1 MNIKRRAAAV
11 AAGVAVAGAVTVL
24 PAGAQQAQA
33 PTTDTLQAAASAEA
47 LELSLFGEANTL
59 TLGASS
65 LAGTLD
71 KVEAVGRGES
81 LSETS
86 LVSAASAPGQAAA
99 DPEQACATNIAIPGR
114 SELTVDLAC
123 GDAAA
128 SFDKGP
134 GATAQGLVG
143 KVDLNLLTEL
153 SEQAV
158 APIQQALEENL
169 LGPLAEA
176 VPQIQP
182 ATDTLNDLL
191 LELSATGNLVT
202 IEVGDSQSSL
212 TTTDAAYVSSAT
224 AEGAVVDLFPGAG
237 LDGMP
242 LARIIVGNGS
252 ATASCGRESGTAEAA
267 FDGAIA
273 RVIVAAPLLGDPVE
287 IPVQTG
293 TPVTILEGTPLEST
307 ISLGAGSVTEAED
320 GSSTTAVADGVSLHL
335 LKGIPGEGG
344 GIRLAL
350 AHAEATIGC
359 ALGQAPAPTP
369 PQPILPVELPRTGP
383 TAAGP
388 FLPLAGGALLG
399 LALALRAL
407 VGGTRRS

>member
-11 AAGVAVAGAVTVL
+11 AAGVAVAGGLSVL
-24 PAGAQQAQA
+24 PAGAQQA
-33 PTTDTLQAAASAEA
+33 PTEDTLQAAASAEA
-47 LELSLFGEANTL
+47 LELSLFGETNTL
-59 TLGASS
+59 TLGSSS
-65 LAGTLD
+65 LAGTLG
-71 KVEAVGRGES
+71 KVEAAGQGES

-86 LVSAASAPGQAAA
+86 LVSAASAPGQPAA
-99 DPEQACATNIAIPGR
+99 DPERACATNIAIPGR
-114 SELTVDLAC
+114 NELQVDLAC

-128 SFDKGP
+128 TFENGP
-134 GATAQGLVG
+134 GATADGRVGRVDVNLVA
-143 KVDLNLLTEL
+143 EL
-153 SEQAV
+153 SEQVV
-158 APIQQALEENL
+158 APVQQALEENV

-191 LELSATGNLVT
+191 LALSETGNLVT
-202 IEVGDSQSSL
+202 VEVGDSHSAL
-212 TTTDAAYVSSAT
+212 TTTDAAYVSSAM

-252 ATASCGRESGTAEAA
+252 ATASCGRETGTAEAA

-273 RVIVAAPLLGDPVE
+273 RIILAAPLLGEPVE
-287 IPVQTG
+287 IPVQMG

-307 ISLGAGSVTEAED
+307 ISLGAGSVAEAED

-335 LKGIPGEGG
+335 LKGVPGEGG
-344 GIRLAL
+344 GLRLAL

-359 ALGQAPAPTP
+359 ALGQAPPAPPTP
-369 PQPILPVELPRTGP
+369 TVAVELPRTGP
-383 TAAGP
+383 AAAGP
-388 FLPLAGGALLG
+388 LLPLAGGGLLG
-399 LALALRAL
+399 VALALRAL
-407 VGGTRRS
+407 VGGSRRD